1 MKKMLLAN
9 DLKNYFTDKNSFIH
23 RADIAIFTA
32 ASNDEMLEIHKWE
45 AVDLIITRPDLPGID
60 FEKFL
65 GIVRDSKEVRPVSTI
80 VICKDSP
87 VLMEFYQQCGADAI
101 FPLPVDATALHQTV
115 QRYFRISPR
124 KLDRSTIAVSIKGSI
139 RNSPCTFWSENIS
152 PGGMLIKSETPLSMG
167 DGITFSFKLPGG
179 PRVNGFGEIA
189 RGAQFHSKA
198 DTFLYGIRFIGIHPT
213 SKKAI
218 EDCVKNNTHDFL
230 LFYT

>member
-9 DLKNYFTDKNSFIH
+9 DLKNYFTEKNSFIH
-23 RADIAIFTA
+23 RADIAIFSA

-45 AVDLIITRPDLPGID
+45 AVDLIITRTDMPGIA

-65 GIVRDSKEVRPVSTI
+65 NIVQESKAVRAVSTI
-80 VICKDSP
+80 VICKGSP
-87 VLMEFYQQCGADAI
+87 VLQEFYKQCGADAI
-101 FPLPVDATALHQTV
+101 VSLPVDTFALHETV
-115 QRYFRISPR
+115 QRLFRVSPR

-139 RNSPCTFWSENIS
+139 RNTPCTFWSENIS

-167 DGITFSFKLPGG
+167 EGITFSFKLPGG

-189 RGAQFHSKA
+189 RGAQFHSKP

-218 EDCVKNNTHDFL
+218 EDCVKNSTHDFL